1 MNPLPH
7 EIELQK
13 VLDAIK
19 EVAPSFEVPP
29 IYMFQ
34 FIERTDR
41 RGDASSVGEIRLSM
55 RTIGEFNCKNEQFVK
70 TTVHEVVHLN
80 YWEDNHNE
88 NFQTANNLI
97 FRKVWTKLNE
107 KKSSIKTTD

>member
-1 MNPLPH
+1 MKPLPH

-19 EVAPSFEVPP
+19 EVAPHFKVPP

-34 FIERTDR
+34 FIEKTDR
-41 RGDASSVGEIRLSM
+41 HGDAWQTDEIRLSLQ
-55 RTIGEFNCKNEQFVK
+55 TIGEFNCENEQFVK

-80 YWEDNHNE
+80 FWEDGHND
-88 NFQTANNLI
+88 NFQTMNNLM
-97 FRKVWTKLNE
+97 FGKVWNKLREVQNAIE
-107 KKSSIKTTD
+107 

>member
-1 MNPLPH
+1 MKALPH

-13 VLDAIK
+13 VLDTIK
-19 EVAPSFEVPP
+19 EVAPHFKVPP
-29 IYMFQ
+29 LYMFQ
-34 FIERTDR
+34 FMERNDR
-41 RGDASSVGEIRLSM
+41 YGDASNAGEIKLSM
-55 RTIGEFNCKNEQFVK
+55 RMIGEFNCKNEQFVQ

-80 YWEDNHNE
+80 YWEDNHNK